1 MKKRVITFIM
11 LVLAIGALLTGC
23 VREETEVRE
32 FYISEGKGILN
43 QETYYILTSDDL
55 RCKATEPDLIMYCK
69 KHVGKI
75 VSIKV
80 KITYDNR
87 DRREDIEFISIEE

>member
-11 LVLAIGALLTGC
+11 LMFAIGALLTGC
-23 VREETEVRE
+23 VREETEVRD

-43 QETYYILTSDDL
+43 QETYYILTSSDL

-69 KHVGKI
+69 KHVGEI

-87 DRREDIEFISIEE
+87 DRHEDIEFISIEE

>member
-1 MKKRVITFIM
+1 MKRRVITFIM
-11 LVLAIGALLTGC
+11 LVLAIGTLLTGC
-23 VREETEVRE
+23 VREETEIRD

-43 QETYYILTSDDL
+43 QETYYILTSGDL

-69 KHVGKI
+69 KHIGEV

-87 DRREDIEFISIEE
+87 DKRQDIEFISIEE

>member
-1 MKKRVITFIM
+1 MKRRVITFIM

-23 VREETEVRE
+23 VREETEVRD

-43 QETYYILTSDDL
+43 QETYYILTSSDL

-87 DRREDIEFISIEE
+87 DRRQDIEFISIEE

>member
-1 MKKRVITFIM
+1 MKKRVIIFIM
-11 LVLAIGALLTGC
+11 LVLAIGTLLTGC
-23 VREETEVRE
+23 VREETEVRD

-43 QETYYILTSDDL
+43 QETYYILTSSDL

-69 KHVGKI
+69 KHVGEI

-87 DRREDIEFISIEE
+87 DRRQDIEFISIEE

>member
-11 LVLAIGALLTGC
+11 LVLAIGTLLTGC
-23 VREETEVRE
+23 AKEETEVRE

-43 QETYYILTSDDL
+43 QETYYILTSSDL

-69 KHVGKI
+69 KHVGEV

-87 DRREDIEFISIEE
+87 DTYENVEFISIEK

>member
-1 MKKRVITFIM
+1 MKRRVITFIM
-11 LVLAIGALLTGC
+11 LVLTIGTLLTGC
-23 VREETEVRE
+23 VREETEIRD
-32 FYISEGKGILN
+32 FYISEGKEILS
-43 QETYYILTSDDL
+43 QETYYILTSGDL

-69 KHVGKI
+69 KHIGEV

>member
-23 VREETEVRE
+23 VREETEVRD

-43 QETYYILTSDDL
+43 QETYYILTSSDL

-69 KHVGKI
+69 KHVGEI

-87 DRREDIEFISIEE
+87 DRHEDIEFISIEE

>member
-11 LVLAIGALLTGC
+11 LVIAIGILLTGC
-23 VREETEVRE
+23 VREETEVRD

-43 QETYYILTSDDL
+43 QETYYILTSSDL

-69 KHVGKI
+69 KHVGEI

-87 DRREDIEFISIEE
+87 DRHEDIEFISIEE

>member
-1 MKKRVITFIM
+1 MKRRVITFIM
-11 LVLAIGALLTGC
+11 LVLAIDTLPSGC
-23 VREETEVRE
+23 TREATEVRD

-43 QETYYILTSDDL
+43 QETYYILTSSDL

-69 KHVGKI
+69 KHIGEI

-87 DRREDIEFISIEE
+87 DRCEDIKFISIEE

>member
-11 LVLAIGALLTGC
+11 LMLTIGTLLAGC
-23 VREETEVRE
+23 TREETEVRE

-43 QETYYILTSDDL
+43 QETYYILTSSDL

-69 KHVGKI
+69 KHIGEV

-87 DRREDIEFISIEE
+87 DRRQDIEFISIEE

>member
-11 LVLAIGALLTGC
+11 LVLAIGTLLTGC
-23 VREETEVRE
+23 TKEETEVRE
-32 FYISEGKGILN
+32 FYISKGKGILN

-55 RCKATEPDLIMYCK
+55 RCRATEPELILYCK
-69 KHVGKI
+69 KHVGEV
-75 VSIKV
+75 VSIKI

-87 DRREDIEFISIEE
+87 DRHEDIEFISIEE

>member
-1 MKKRVITFIM
+1 MKKRVITFMM

-23 VREETEVRE
+23 VREETEVRD
-32 FYISEGKGILN
+32 FYISEGKGIVN
-43 QETYYILTSDDL
+43 QETYYILTSSDL

-69 KHVGKI
+69 KHVGEI

-87 DRREDIEFISIEE
+87 DRCENIEFINIEE

>member
-11 LVLAIGALLTGC
+11 LVLAIGTLLTGC
-23 VREETEVRE
+23 VREETEVRD

-43 QETYYILTSDDL
+43 QETYYILTSGDL

-69 KHVGKI
+69 KHVGEI

-87 DRREDIEFISIEE
+87 DRRQDIEFISIEE

>member
-11 LVLAIGALLTGC
+11 LILAISTLLTGC
-23 VREETEVRE
+23 TREETEVRD
-32 FYISEGKGILN
+32 FYISEGKGMLN
-43 QETYYILTSDDL
+43 QETYYILTSGDL

-69 KHVGKI
+69 KHVGEV

-87 DRREDIEFISIEE
+87 DRHEDIKFISIEE

>member
-1 MKKRVITFIM
+1 MKRRVITFIM
-11 LVLAIGALLTGC
+11 LVLAIGTLLAGC
-23 VREETEVRE
+23 TREETEVRE

-43 QETYYILTSDDL
+43 QETYYILTSSDL
-55 RCKATEPDLIMYCK
+55 RCKATEPDLILYCK
-69 KHVGKI
+69 KHVGEV

-87 DRREDIEFISIEE
+87 DTYENVKFISIEK

>member
-11 LVLAIGALLTGC
+11 LVIAISTLLTGC
-23 VREETEVRE
+23 VREETEVRD

-43 QETYYILTSDDL
+43 QETYYILTSSDL
-55 RCKATEPDLIMYCK
+55 RCKATEPNLIMYCK
-69 KHVGKI
+69 KHIGEI

-87 DRREDIEFISIEE
+87 DRCENIEFISIEE

>member
-23 VREETEVRE
+23 VKEETEVRD
-32 FYISEGKGILN
+32 FYISEGKTIIT
-43 QETYYILTSDDL
+43 QETIYILTSGDL
-55 RCKATEPDLIMYCK
+55 KCKATEPDLIMYCK
-69 KHVGKI
+69 KHIGEV

-87 DRREDIEFISIEE
+87 DRRQDIEFISIEE

>member
-11 LVLAIGALLTGC
+11 LVLAIGTLLTGC
-23 VREETEVRE
+23 VREETEVRD

-43 QETYYILTSDDL
+43 QETYYILTSSDL

-69 KHVGKI
+69 KHVGEI

-87 DRREDIEFISIEE
+87 DRCENVEFINIEE